1 MSVFIVRLQHITQG
15 LLDFDPATNTSETYG
30 QVGEPFG
37 ADFPNSEA
45 VSRQR
50 QIFAAGPN
58 KKYRLLTDGATFTDC
73 NYWKKFAFPQVV
85 KEFAFIEVVTDD
97 GSIFSDIA
105 TENTFAAGAEETG
118 LDTNYTTTA
127 IDLVVDHGGAA
138 RFLQL
143 QNLDTTDDAT
153 MEINGDTTINLILV
167 ALTSQTFQRG
177 DVVVSSFRLKAGSGS
192 PAIRWFAGIQS
203 VCNS

>member
-1 MSVFIVRLQHITQG
+1 MSVFKVRLQHITQG

-58 KKYRLLTDGATFTDC
+58 KTYRLLIDGATFTDC
-73 NYWKKFAFPQVV
+73 NYWKRFTFPTVA
-85 KEFAFIEVVTDD
+85 KEFAFIETITDD
-97 GSIFSDIA
+97 GSIYSDVVI
-105 TENTFAAGAEETG
+105 ENTFAAGSTETG
-118 LDTNYTTTA
+118 LDANYATTA
-127 IDLVVDHGGAA
+127 IDLVVTHGGAA

-143 QNLDTTDDAT
+143 QNIDATNDAT
-153 MEINGDTTINLILV
+153 MEVNGDTNINLVII
-167 ALTSQTFQRG
+167 AGGSQAFQRG
-177 DVVVSSFRLKAGSGS
+177 DMVVSAFRLKAASGS
-192 PAIRWFAGIQS
+192 PSIVWVAGIQS
-203 VCNS
+203 VCGS

>member
-15 LLDFDPATNTSETYG
+15 LLDFDPATNTSITYG

-58 KKYRLLTDGATFTDC
+58 KTYRLLTDGATFTDC
-73 NYWKKFAFPQVV
+73 NYWKKFTFPTIS
-85 KEFAFIEVVTDD
+85 KEFAFIEIVTDD
-97 GSIFSDIA
+97 GSIFSDVVK
-105 TENTFAAGAEETG
+105 ENTFAAGSTETG
-118 LDTNYTTTA
+118 LDTNYATTA
-127 IDLVVDHGGAA
+127 IDLVADHGGAA

-143 QNLDTTDDAT
+143 QNIDATDDAT
-153 MEINGDTTINLILV
+153 MEVNGDVLINLVIV
-167 ALTSQTFQRG
+167 QGTAQTFQRG
-177 DVVVSSFRLKAGSGS
+177 DMVVSAFRLKAASGS
-192 PAIRWFAGIQS
+192 PNIVWIAGIQS
-203 VCNS
+203 VCGS